1 MNVAINLRVELWSN
15 YLLYMT
21 LHNALSKPFMNLL
34 IKTTI
39 ISFNVNQ
46 SKILYFSFDGTVLM
60 LKVPL

>member
-21 LHNALSKPFMNLL
+21 LHNALSKLFMNLL

-39 ISFNVNQ
+39 ISFNVSQ

>member
-1 MNVAINLRVELWSN
+1 MD
-15 YLLYMT
+15 YCLLYMT
-21 LHNALSKPFMNLL
+21 LHNALSKIFMNLL

-46 SKILYFSFDGTVLM
+46 SKILYFSLEGTVLM

>member
-1 MNVAINLRVELWSN
+1 MDYS
-15 YLLYMT
+15 LLYMT
-21 LHNALSKPFMNLL
+21 LHNALSKLFMNLL

-46 SKILYFSFDGTVLM
+46 SKILYFSLEGTVLM